1 MKFLPILMLLAL
13 LASCGANDVQEAP
26 IANVKEVIEAPIKTE
41 QPPVTPEDTIEV
53 EQKKNEEPPV
63 EVAEEEEAVS
73 PEPEETTQD
82 LEETINE
89 AAESIWNET
98 NNELKTVNADYTN
111 PNGAVDMV
119 ISYSL
124 DSEWKIQEISTAAT
138 TYDLSQF
145 NDAVQEVNGKTV
157 EEASEMYFSGS
168 SLTTW
173 AFQKA
178 MKAEIK

>member
-1 MKFLPILMLLAL
+1 MLLAL

-63 EVAEEEEAVS
+63 EV
-73 PEPEETTQD
+73 
-82 LEETINE
+82 
-89 AAESIWNET
+89 
-98 NNELKTVNADYTN
+98 
-111 PNGAVDMV
+111 
-119 ISYSL
+119 
-124 DSEWKIQEISTAAT
+124 
-138 TYDLSQF
+138 
-145 NDAVQEVNGKTV
+145 QEVNGKTV

>member
-63 EVAEEEEAVS
+63 EVAEG
-73 PEPEETTQD
+73 
-82 LEETINE
+82 
-89 AAESIWNET
+89 
-98 NNELKTVNADYTN
+98 ADYTN

-157 EEASEMYFSGS
+157 EEA
-168 SLTTW
+168 
-173 AFQKA
+173 
-178 MKAEIK
+178 